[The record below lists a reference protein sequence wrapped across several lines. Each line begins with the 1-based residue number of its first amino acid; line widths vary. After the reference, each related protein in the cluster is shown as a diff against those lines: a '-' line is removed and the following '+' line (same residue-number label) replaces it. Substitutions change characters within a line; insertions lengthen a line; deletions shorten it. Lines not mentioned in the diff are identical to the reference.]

1 MPAIAAAEGVSIES
15 VDAGGQ
21 HVAFERR
28 LGQAA
33 GRGPI
38 SASLAER
45 MQGSAQEVSAAGRS
59 VTDGGAL
66 EQGLVDTAATER
78 QPDALPATV
87 AGADPLAPRRS
98 ALGETLGEP
107 AA

>member
-1 MPAIAAAEGVSIES
+1 MPAIAAAAGVSIES

-21 HVAFERR
+21 RSFSRPVG
-28 LGQAA
+28 GQAA

-38 SASLAER
+38 AASLRER
-45 MQGSAQEVSAAGRS
+45 MEGSSQQVSAAGRS

-66 EQGLVDTAATER
+66 EQGLADTAATER

-87 AGADPLAPRRS
+87 AGVDPL
-98 ALGETLGEP
+98 GD